1 MPGSRLDTNVL
12 TITIQYCG
20 GWGYGPYSRS
30 LKQYLIQEFGTL
42 IQVQEMKDRGIT
54 GNFEVNIVNT
64 NTLIHSKRSGM
75 VGKAT
80 TAGERQAIVDRI
92 RQALE
97 AK

>member
-1 MPGSRLDTNVL
+1 
-12 TITIQYCG
+12 
-20 GWGYGPYSRS
+20 
-30 LKQYLIQEFGTL
+30 
-42 IQVQEMKDRGIT
+42 MKDRGIT
-54 GNFEVNIVNT
+54 GNFEVIIVNT

>member
-1 MPGSRLDTNVL
+1 
-12 TITIQYCG
+12 
-20 GWGYGPYSRS
+20 
-30 LKQYLIQEFGTL
+30 LKQFLIQEFGTL

-54 GNFEVNIVNT
+54 GNFEVVIVNS
-64 NTLIHSKRSGM
+64 NTLIHSKRS
-75 VGKAT
+75 GKAT